1 MHDHRCHGRCCIRA
15 VVLRHAPRRAYALHL
30 LVCGVVS
37 CTAACAALAQQPY
50 PLRPIRIIVPISP
63 GSPPDVLA
71 RLLGEKLAASL
82 GQSVIVENRP
92 GASGTVGIDAVAKA
106 SADGHT
112 LGLLTLGFLTAP
124 ALLASMPY
132 DAVRDLAA
140 VALIAR
146 DSNLLVVPNGSA
158 LASVAELIKTAKS
171 RPGMLK
177 FASGGNSTSAHL
189 VGELF
194 KREAGVDLVHIPY
207 KGPVAGVTA
216 LIAGEVDMMFGA
228 MGAVMSQVKSGRL
241 RVLAVSAPRR
251 IAAYPNA
258 PALAEVGLPR
268 VSFFNWFGLVAPTAT
283 PKAAIARLQR
293 EIQAIVA
300 TPETQQR
307 LDAIGLEA
315 ASAGPAEFGAL
326 LRADQQRMIQ
336 LVRDAGIK
344 PD

>member
-1 MHDHRCHGRCCIRA
+1 MRYRQRNERDRLNA
-15 VVLRHAPRRAYALHL
+15 AVLRRAERQMSALRL
-30 LVCGVVS
+30 LLCGVL
-37 CTAACAALAQQPY
+37 CCAAASATLAQQPY

-82 GQSVIVENRP
+82 GQSVVVENRP
-92 GASGTVGIDAVAKA
+92 GASGTIGIDAVAKA

-112 LGLLTLGFLTAP
+112 LGMLTLGFLTAP
-124 ALLASMPY
+124 ALLASVPY

-158 LASVAELIKTAKS
+158 LASVAGLIKTAKS

-194 KREAGVDLVHIPY
+194 KREAIVDLVHIPY
-207 KGPVAGVTA
+207 KGPVAGITA

-241 RVLAVSAPRR
+241 RVLAVSAPQR
-251 IAAYPNA
+251 IPAYPDA
-258 PALAEVGLPR
+258 PTLVEAGLPR
-268 VSFFNWFGLVAPTAT
+268 VSFFNWFGLVAPAAT
-283 PKAAIARLQR
+283 PKRAITHLQR
-293 EIQAIVA
+293 EIQIIVA
-300 TPETQQR
+300 TRETQQR

-315 ASAGPAEFGAL
+315 ASAGPAEFSAL
-326 LRADQQRMIQ
+326 LRADQQRMIK